1 MVIHELTNEAETE
14 PSSLGLCSAR
24 RKKTICQLQS
34 YTQAQF
40 EDLKQLMSELM
51 ELRVEKEC
59 SHSLS
64 RVATEEAK
72 GQLSDRVK
80 FTKTDLMLVLKDTNC
95 HLYAI
100 LESLS
105 PGPSSSSAELRTG
118 AGEGRII
125 GCATLCVFHS
135 PTGTKASV
143 EDVVVSSAYR
153 GQHLGK
159 KLMEYVLEQAK
170 AYAPIELH
178 LTSSPMRF
186 AANRLYQSL
195 GFQKK
200 ETNCYQMMITD
211 ETSSTADNDSL
222 KQSITYLIG
231 KERADGNHEPLTA
244 EYISRVLKVD
254 VGDVRKVME
263 SL

>member
-1 MVIHELTNEAETE
+1 MEILELQN
-14 PSSLGLCSAR
+14 
-24 RKKTICQLQS
+24 

-51 ELRVEKEC
+51 EQRVEKEC

-72 GQLSDRVK
+72 GQLSDRVN
-80 FTKTDLMLVLKDTNC
+80 FTQTDLMLVLKNSDC

-100 LESLS
+100 LD
-105 PGPSSSSAELRTG
+105 
-118 AGEGRII
+118 GERII
-125 GCATLCVFHS
+125 GCATLCIFHS
-135 PTGTKASV
+135 PTGTKASI

-159 KLMEYVLEQAK
+159 HLMEYVLEQAK

-178 LTSSPMRF
+178 LTSNPKRVV
-186 AANRLYQSL
+186 ANHLYQSL
-195 GFQKK
+195 GFLRK
-200 ETNCYQMMITD
+200 ETNCYQMTITGCLS
-211 ETSSTADNDSL
+211 ESSNNDSL

-231 KERADGNHEPLTA
+231 KERADGNVEPISSD
-244 EYISRVLKVD
+244 YISRMLNV
-254 VGDVRKVME
+254 
-263 SL
+263 SLEEVENAMREMGV